1 MLANNI
7 NIAIPNTKVS
17 IKDSDSSMYKE
28 YRLDLKPKVQ
38 LYSFHDK
45 KVMLEL
51 KIIEKSL
58 VVSNILLTFAEQLRK
73 GDGFRKFPLLGML
86 L

>member
-1 MLANNI
+1 
-7 NIAIPNTKVS
+7 
-17 IKDSDSSMYKE
+17 
-28 YRLDLKPKVQ
+28 
-38 LYSFHDK
+38 
-45 KVMLEL
+45 MLEL

-73 GDGFRKFPLLGML
+73 RDGFRKFPLLGML